1 MRRTVMLSVKS
12 TRADL
17 GRFVRRTAKTLGLQV
32 EGPVLALHGRPEGA
46 RTVDRERSRDAEPSR
61 PVLPRSHPLLE
72 VAPIRYPETWV
83 QRHQGLKVYGPTIS
97 VVDANDRLLADVSVE
112 WGRKT
117 EENWTFRRFH
127 LPNPK
132 RVTGRTLVLA
142 STGGNTYFHWITD
155 ILPRIRLAR
164 EAGYLPGSFDHILVN
179 GLDQPFQ
186 EGTLETL
193 GIPKDKCLVFAEGE
207 SAWQLEEAI
216 LPSLPGVPGV
226 VPRESVDFLRRELAA
241 PQSGASR
248 RIFIGRGGAKHRNL
262 VHEEEISRELGKKGF
277 EKVDCGNLSVLE
289 QARIFASADMI
300 VGAHGAALTNLVF
313 CRPGTKVIELFSP
326 RYVNPCYRDLC
337 VAAGLKHA
345 AMIGDNKDWML
356 STRHDQPSAPITV
369 SWELVE
375 KGLQLV
381 NGGL

>member
-1 MRRTVMLSVKS
+1 MESVKS

-32 EGPVLALHGRPEGA
+32 EGPVLALHGKPESA
-46 RTVDRERSRDAEPSR
+46 RTVDRERSRDAEPSQ

-72 VAPIRYPETWV
+72 VTPIRYPETWV
-83 QRHQGLKVYGPTIS
+83 QSYQGLKVYGPTIS
-97 VVDANDRLLADVSVE
+97 VVDANDRFLADVSVE
-112 WGRKT
+112 WGRKP

-127 LPNPK
+127 LPKPK
-132 RVTGRTLVLA
+132 RVTGKTLVLA

-186 EGTLETL
+186 ERTLETL

-226 VPRESVDFLRRELAA
+226 VPRESVDFLRREFAV
-241 PQSGASR
+241 PASKVSQ

-289 QARIFASADMI
+289 QARIFASAGMI

-337 VAAGLKHA
+337 LAADLRHTA
-345 AMIGDNKDWML
+345 VIGDGEDWVL
-356 STRHDQPSAPITV
+356 SAKHDKPSAVITA
-369 SWELVE
+369 SWRFIEEMLDIVD
-375 KGLQLV
+375 GAR
-381 NGGL
+381 